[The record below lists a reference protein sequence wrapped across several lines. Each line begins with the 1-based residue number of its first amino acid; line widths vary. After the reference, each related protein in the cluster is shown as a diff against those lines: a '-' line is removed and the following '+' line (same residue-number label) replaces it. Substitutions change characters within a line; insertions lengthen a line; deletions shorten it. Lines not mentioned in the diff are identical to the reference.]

1 MPNNEKISPRNL
13 KKLSE
18 DGLKKIFIQ
27 EEELIGSYLSEDLI
41 NEQTGEVLFEAGQ
54 QLDEDAINSLKKL
67 EPKTINILIV
77 DSNNAGPWILNTFG
91 VDKNASRE
99 EALVDIYR
107 VMRPGEPPAYDTA
120 EALFK
125 VCFLIMKDMTY
136 QL

>member
-1 MPNNEKISPRNL
+1 MLKMELSLCLNNEKISPRNL

-41 NEQTGEVLFEAGQ
+41 NEQTGEVLFEAGH

-67 EPKTINILIV
+67 EPKTIKILIV

-91 VDKNASRE
+91 
-99 EALVDIYR
+99 
-107 VMRPGEPPAYDTA
+107 
-120 EALFK
+120 
-125 VCFLIMKDMTY
+125 
-136 QL
+136 